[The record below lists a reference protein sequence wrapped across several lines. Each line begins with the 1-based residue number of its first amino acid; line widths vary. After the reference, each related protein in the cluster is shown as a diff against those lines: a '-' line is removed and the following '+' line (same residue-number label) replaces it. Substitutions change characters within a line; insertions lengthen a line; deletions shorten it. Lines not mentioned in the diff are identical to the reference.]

1 MIYYVMLELSFP
13 RTIVIG
19 EGSLEYLSHVKGKRA
34 LIVTGSIIKKMGFVD
49 KARKILEKTGM
60 KVEVFEVEP
69 EPSVEIILKGA
80 ELARK
85 CCPDW
90 VIGLGGGSSLDAAKA
105 IWVLYER
112 PDLELASITPSITLG
127 LRAKAQLLCIPTTSG
142 TGSEASW
149 ATIITDLKEKRKMEL
164 VNKELVPD
172 IAIVDPEL
180 SMTMPQRLVAETGLD
195 ALTHAIEAYVS
206 SLRNDFSDALAIY
219 AIQIIF
225 KYILRSYRNPEDKEA
240 KKKLHYAATMAGLS
254 FSNSQL
260 GMAHALGGAIGGVF
274 RIPHGQA
281 MALLLPY
288 SIEYNKIAAR
298 ERYEDIA
305 KAANIKVAADSDI
318 VDELVKTLRE
328 LNREFKEPASLKE
341 IGISSK
347 DFEKN
352 IDFLVDKA
360 MMSAALQG
368 NPRVIDAK
376 TARKIFMYIYEGKE
390 LDF

>member
-1 MIYYVMLELSFP
+1 MLELSFP
-13 RTIVIG
+13 RIIVIG
-19 EGSLEYLSHVKGKRA
+19 EGSLEYLSRIRGKRA
-34 LIVTGSIIKKMGFVD
+34 LIVTGSIIKKIGLVD
-49 KARKILEKTGM
+49 KAAKYLEKNGIR
-60 KVEVFEVEP
+60 VEAFEVEP
-69 EPSVEIILKGA
+69 EPSVETIIKGA

-85 CCPDW
+85 YSPNW
-90 VIGLGGGSSLDAAKA
+90 IIGLGGGSNLDAAKA

-112 PDLELASITPSITLG
+112 SDLELASITPSITLG

-180 SMTMPQRLVAETGLD
+180 SMTMPQKLVAETGLD

-225 KYILRSYRNPEDKEA
+225 KYLLRSYKNPEDKEA

-305 KAANIKVAADSDI
+305 KAANIKVTANSDM

-328 LNREFKEPASLKE
+328 LNHQLKEPASLKD

-347 DFEKN
+347 HFEKN
-352 IDFLVDKA
+352 IDFLVDRA
-360 MMSAALQG
+360 MRSAALQG
-368 NPRVIDAK
+368 NPRVLD
-376 TARKIFMYIYEGKE
+376 TEGARKMFTYIYEGKKV
-390 LDF
+390 DF